1 MSVFIAEVIGSAIL
15 LLLGNGVVAN
25 AILKNTKANDVKAN
39 TGWMMINWGW
49 GIAVFVAVFV
59 VAPYS
64 GAHLNPAVTL
74 GLAMTGKFA
83 WSKVGMY
90 ILAQLIGAMLGS
102 FLVYLHYYD
111 HYKVTKDY
119 DAKLATFCTAPA
131 IRNYPMNLVQEI
143 IGTFILVF
151 GVLYIVGGEGLGSV
165 NALPVA
171 LLVFGIGMS
180 LGGNTGYAI
189 NPTRDFGPRLVHAL
203 LPIAGGKR
211 NSDWSYSWV
220 PILGPFVGAALAAV
234 LFNLLVT

>member
-1 MSVFIAEVIGSAIL
+1 MSFFIAEIIGSAIL
-15 LLLGNGVVAN
+15 ILLGNGVVAN
-25 AILKNTKANDVKAN
+25 AILKDTKAKDTKAN
-39 TGWMMINWGW
+39 TGWMMITWGW

-83 WSKVGMY
+83 WSKVGLY
-90 ILAQLIGAMLGS
+90 ILAQLLGAMLGS
-102 FLVYLHYYD
+102 LLVYLHYYD

-119 DAKLATFCTAPA
+119 DVKLGTFCTAPA
-131 IRNYPMNLVQEI
+131 IRNYPMNFIQEL
-143 IGTFILVF
+143 IGTFVLVF
-151 GVLYIVGGEGLGSV
+151 GVLYIVSGDGLGSV

-180 LGGNTGYAI
+180 LGGNSGYAI
-189 NPTRDFGPRLVHAL
+189 NPTRDFGPRLIHTI

-211 NSDWSYSWV
+211 NSDWTYSWV
-220 PILGPFVGAALAAV
+220 PVLGPFAGGALAAV
-234 LFNLLVT
+234 LYNFLM

>member
-1 MSVFIAEVIGSAIL
+1 MSFFIAEIIGTGIL
-15 LLLGNGVVAN
+15 ILLGNGVVAN
-25 AILKNTKANDVKAN
+25 AILKDTKAKDTKAN

-59 VAPYS
+59 VAPFS

-83 WSKVGMY
+83 WSKVGLY
-90 ILAQLIGAMLGS
+90 ILAQLIGAMLGAL
-102 FLVYLHYYD
+102 LVYLHYYD

-131 IRNYPMNLVQEI
+131 IRNYPMNFIQEL

-151 GVLYIVGGEGLGSV
+151 GVLYIVSGDGLGSV

-180 LGGNTGYAI
+180 LGGNSGYGI

-211 NSDWSYSWV
+211 NSDWTYSWV
-220 PILGPFVGAALAAV
+220 PVLGPFAGGALAAV
-234 LFNLLVT
+234 LYNFLM